1 MWTVKA
7 IADTET
13 YPVRHPVLRKGRPL
27 ESCAFSGDDL
37 PTTLHLGG
45 FYDQRLS
52 AVATFLKQDNSEMNW
67 TNAYQLRGMAVLSDY
82 QGKGLGMRILKSGE
96 EALIERKAEILWMNA
111 RLVAVPFYEKLGY
124 QKKGTAFDIPGIGP
138 HFIMFKRLAQ

>member
-1 MWTVKA
+1 
-7 IADTET
+7 
-13 YPVRHPVLRKGRPL
+13 
-27 ESCAFSGDDL
+27 
-37 PTTLHLGG
+37 
-45 FYDQRLS
+45 
-52 AVATFLKQDNSEMNW
+52 MNW
-67 TNAYQLRGMAVLSDY
+67 TNAYQLRGMAVLSEY

-111 RLVAVPFYEKLGY
+111 RLVAVPFYEKQGY